1 VDRYLQ
7 AVTLTANLEHPMLK
21 MLVILASI
29 ANCAGG
35 LVLIFTWATMWQRV
49 PIIVLFIG
57 VSLLI
62 QGGYTI
68 LYLHGDL
75 DRWGGLATGAL
86 FAGEALS
93 ACVGAGGLIQGII
106 HNINNA
112 DMEMA
117 PVLAGLLMLVQALLT
132 LLYLF
137 LTDAL
142 RSRVNGRSSA

>member
-1 VDRYLQ
+1 
-7 AVTLTANLEHPMLK
+7 MLRFLL
-21 MLVILASI
+21 MLASI

-35 LVLIFTWATMWQRV
+35 LVLISTWATMWQHV

-57 VSLLI
+57 GSLLI

-86 FAGEALS
+86 LAGQGLS

-106 HNINNA
+106 HNMKTA
-112 DMEMA
+112 DLEMA
-117 PVLAGLLMLVQALLT
+117 PVLAGLLMLIQALLA

-137 LTDAL
+137 VTDRL
-142 RSRVNGRSSA
+142 RPRVNGHSAA

>member
-1 VDRYLQ
+1 
-7 AVTLTANLEHPMLK
+7 MLK
-21 MLVILASI
+21 ALVILASI

-35 LVLIFTWATMWQRV
+35 LVLIFTWATMSQRV

-57 VSLLI
+57 MSLLI
-62 QGGYTI
+62 QGGFTI
-68 LYLHGDL
+68 LYLRGDL
-75 DRWGGLATGAL
+75 DSWGNIATGAL
-86 FAGEALS
+86 FAGEGLA

-117 PVLAGLLMLVQALLT
+117 PVLAGLLMLVQALLA

-137 LTDAL
+137 LTGRL
-142 RSRVNGRSSA
+142 RPRVNGRSSA

>member
-1 VDRYLQ
+1 
-7 AVTLTANLEHPMLK
+7 MLK
-21 MLVILASI
+21 MLVMLASI

-35 LVLIFTWATMWQRV
+35 LVLIFTWATMWQHV

-57 VSLLI
+57 GSLLI

-68 LYLHGDL
+68 LYLRGTL
-75 DRWGGLATGAL
+75 DRWGELPTGAL
-86 FAGEALS
+86 IAGEGLS

-106 HNINNA
+106 HNSNSA

-117 PVLAGLLMLVQALLT
+117 PVLAGLLMLVQALLA

-137 LTDAL
+137 LTDRL
-142 RSRVNGRSSA
+142 RPRVNGRSSA